1 MKKIESYWW
10 KILAVGIILIVAWKV
25 LDFSNV
31 KSWIKSAFDIM
42 MPFIIGA
49 VLAFFTNKPS
59 KAIEE
64 FLKRKAKRLSKK
76 AARVISVLSVYA
88 VLIAIL
94 AFSLNFLIPAL
105 YVNMQDLVKNAP
117 SYYET
122 IKNFT
127 DNSEFLSSLGILD
140 KISESVMSYINFSM
154 MGKFVGIVSSVANSV
169 LTFFLGIILSIYILL
184 EKESLANFFKTLGK
198 LVLKGKHS
206 ATVAMYCGEFAKLFN
221 SYFLGLMFD
230 ALLMGVLSSIFFALF
245 GAPFP
250 LLLGLCV
257 AIGNM
262 IPFFGPIASAAVG
275 YIATAVSMGP
285 LKAIWV
291 LLFQLVL
298 GQVDGNLIQPKI
310 VGTSV
315 GISPFWVIFA
325 VTFFGGIWGP
335 WGMILGVPIVGALGM
350 LYDDLKETRGI

>member
-245 GAPFP
+245 GAPFICVILSP
-250 LLLGLCV
+250 LL
-257 AIGNM
+257 
-262 IPFFGPIASAAVG
+262 IPHRRAGHAPLISEVPTHKSPSRYSFIPTVLPPAETGT
-275 YIATAVSMGP
+275 YATALLSVFIVVAAKDKKSVST
-285 LKAIWV
+285 KQIIFF
-291 LLFQLVL
+291 LF
-298 GQVDGNLIQPKI
+298 IK
-310 VGTSV
+310 
-315 GISPFWVIFA
+315 
-325 VTFFGGIWGP
+325 
-335 WGMILGVPIVGALGM
+335 
-350 LYDDLKETRGI
+350 TRSSQKYY